1 MRPSSRQVVPAELQ
15 KPVSLNW
22 RGPLDEVARALAN
35 QVGYRFTVTGQAIS
49 PIPVSVDANNQSI
62 VDLFRSLGS
71 QAGSRATLVVDAQNH
86 VVAV

>member
-1 MRPSSRQVVPAELQ
+1 
-15 KPVSLNW
+15 
-22 RGPLDEVARALAN
+22 
-35 QVGYRFTVTGQAIS
+35 VTGQAIS

-86 VVAV
+86 VVAVQYHA